1 MNEKITNPQ
10 TETVT
15 TRPSQV
21 FSFVPILPKRRGSS
35 QEPNLIVG
43 KTRCYISAAFFQKYG
58 SHFAKVRVLWDEQ
71 TKTVGL
77 HFHSS
82 ANHVPDSFLLHGV
95 PPSEAKSFASK
106 VLRDRIHL
114 VCGKKIF
121 VAEIEPAPQE
131 GPDFFIVHLKSEK
144 EKE

>member
-1 MNEKITNPQ
+1 MTNQQ
-10 TETVT
+10 TK
-15 TRPSQV
+15 PICSPQV

-58 SHFAKVRVLWDEQ
+58 SNFAKVRVLWDEQ

-82 ANHVPDSFLLHGV
+82 ANRVPDSFVLQGYPLT
-95 PPSEAKSFASK
+95 ETKSFSCK

-114 VCGKKIF
+114 ACGKKMF

-144 EKE
+144 EE